1 MAFTLDIVLLS
12 SFNSSQFLVYQTLR
26 AFLSLL
32 SLSMFPYLEALSH
45 IYAGRARIAFGH
57 MRRQIPKNLP
67 QSSSDEIK
75 KIIDNLIVFF
85 DQYQHLKL

>member
-45 IYAGRARIAFGH
+45 IYAGRANKSLNSDVFKAQGIALTWQHTICPKQSASGH
-57 MRRQIPKNLP
+57 LGT
-67 QSSSDEIK
+67 S
-75 KIIDNLIVFF
+75 
-85 DQYQHLKL
+85 